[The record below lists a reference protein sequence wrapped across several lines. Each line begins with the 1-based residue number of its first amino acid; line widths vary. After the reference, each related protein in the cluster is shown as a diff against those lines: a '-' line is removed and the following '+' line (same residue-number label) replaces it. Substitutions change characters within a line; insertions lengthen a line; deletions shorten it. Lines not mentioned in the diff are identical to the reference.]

1 VIVRCVLWVWRW
13 QSLWE
18 KELFFSDI
26 YELKYRSCIEIK
38 KIGFRINMS
47 INIKY
52 SINYKNK
59 IDTVITYE
67 NKSKTKK
74 HMKINISLCSN
85 YNK

>member
-1 VIVRCVLWVWRW
+1 M
-13 QSLWE
+13 
-18 KELFFSDI
+18 
-26 YELKYRSCIEIK
+26 YELKYRPCIEIK

-47 INIKY
+47 RNIKY
-52 SINYKNK
+52 SINYRNK

-74 HMKINISLCSN
+74 KHMKINISLCSN